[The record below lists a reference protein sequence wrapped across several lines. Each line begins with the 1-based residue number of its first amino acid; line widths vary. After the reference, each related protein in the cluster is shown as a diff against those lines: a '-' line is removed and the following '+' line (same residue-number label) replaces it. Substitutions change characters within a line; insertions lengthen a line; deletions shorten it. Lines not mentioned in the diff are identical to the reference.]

1 MIGALVGAAT
11 GLDGSIFG
19 GRKASKAQ
27 KKASR
32 ALDEA
37 EKDNENWFARRYNE
51 DYTRSAEAQSVLN
64 KARDYAEE
72 QYRRAAGSSA
82 VSGATDE
89 SVAQQKALGNEVISA
104 VASDI
109 ASQATARKDA
119 VESQY
124 LNTKNNL
131 TNQRISMYTGQSQNA
146 TTAAGSAMSAGMG
159 LIGADIQSHLNSG
172 KGLLS
177 NLFKR

>member
-11 GLDGSIFG
+11 GLAGSIFG

-51 DYTRSAEAQSVLN
+51 DYTRSAEAQSALN

-146 TTAAGSAMSAGMG
+146 TNAAGSAMSAGMG

-172 KGLLS
+172 KGLFS